1 IEVLKAGTFR
11 QKQLAYAMLITSKR
25 YGEVFYLATSS
36 AKKMLGTK
44 SNSLITR
51 GTGQLVKV
59 GFIEYVRRNEID
71 HARTFET
78 RQVRHKPNKYR
89 LLRRK
94 PAEDEPSIEVTNDDD
109 MVEVTFALCT
119 DEEIKQYV
127 KRHEFENRWEAA
139 E

>member
-1 IEVLKAGTFR
+1 IEVLKVGTFR
-11 QKQLAYAMLITSKR
+11 QKQLAYAMLVTSKR
-25 YGEVFYLATSS
+25 YGSAFYLTRSS
-36 AKKMLGTK
+36 AKKMIGTK
-44 SNSLITR
+44 SNETVQR
-51 GTGQLVKV
+51 GTERLVAV
-59 GFIEYVRRNEID
+59 GFIEYVRRSEID

-89 LLRRK
+89 LLIRK

-109 MVEVTFALCT
+109 MVEVTLALCT

-127 KRHEFENRWEAA
+127 KRHEFKSRWEA